1 MTLSVETQNEI
12 KAMVRGGFEER
23 DRIVEIFCEEMYSP
37 GELAPQDVETA
48 VASAI
53 RELETEKASWP
64 KITDCDRLDAVFEAL
79 NKQGI
84 VSIQNAG
91 YTQSDGYSDVM
102 EMHGDSDDPR
112 NNIGYCFYH
121 QQDLERALAGGGLL
135 LAFGPIDP
143 EKEETDGA
151 TIGRIIVDL
160 LKGAGFS
167 VEWPGTFDKRIEIT
181 AIDWKRR

>member
-1 MTLSVETQNEI
+1 MTLSVETLNEI

-37 GELAPQDVETA
+37 GELDPQEVETA

-64 KITDCDRLDAVFEAL
+64 MITDCDKLDAVFAAL
-79 NKQGI
+79 NKKGI

-102 EMHGDSDDPR
+102 EVHGDSDDPE

-121 QQDLERALAGGGLL
+121 QQDLEGAVAGRGLF

-143 EKEETDGA
+143 GKEETDGA

-167 VEWPGTFDKRIEIT
+167 VDWPGTFDKRIEIT
-181 AIDWKRR
+181 AFDWKRR